1 MQYVLLLLLMYFSI
15 VTNIDY
21 DSYILPFLLPRPPR
35 PGGLRPSTTTTAL
48 AVIGIFVVF
57 DTAIGLI
64 QESVHALDYEWS
76 KKKAAENNDE
86 EETKLGLDLGELG
99 RVVKRKER

>member
-1 MQYVLLLLLMYFSI
+1 MQHVLLFMLMYFSI
-15 VTNIDY
+15 VTNIDN
-21 DSYILPFLLPRPPR
+21 DSYILPVLLPRPAR
-35 PGGLRPSTTTTAL
+35 PGGLRPSTTTAL
-48 AVIGIFVVF
+48 VVIGIFVIF
-57 DTAIGLI
+57 DTTIGLI
-64 QESVHALDYEWS
+64 QESVHALDNEWS